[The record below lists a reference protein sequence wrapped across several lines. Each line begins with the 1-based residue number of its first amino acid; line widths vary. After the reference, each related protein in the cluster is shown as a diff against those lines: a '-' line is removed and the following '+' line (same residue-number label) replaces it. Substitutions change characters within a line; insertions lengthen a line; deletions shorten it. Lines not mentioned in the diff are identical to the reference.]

1 MDIQFHRYAAVVSEE
16 NFSWLRLDSYPV
28 IKKYSRSWTGDV
40 AQRLRALAA
49 LEEDLGSTHSTTWQ
63 LTAVYHSSFREFD
76 TLTQIYVQAKHQHT

>member
-1 MDIQFHRYAAVVSEE
+1 MARCCFIFEE
-16 NFSWLRLDSYPV
+16 SIYWG
-28 IKKYSRSWTGDV
+28 WAEEM